1 MNLASAV
8 AIAALFCAGILAGE
22 ELVIRFGIRG
32 PLASLEQRPHILLRQ
47 GLIRRLM
54 VLVPAIYFP
63 TLLLGMA
70 TTLLRGLGPGFLL
83 RGAAVVALLVWL
95 VATLGGTAPINQ
107 AVRRWDPAAPPAD
120 WLDVIRRW
128 ERLDTVRA
136 GAATAAFALFLLARR
151 WQPDLHQRSV
161 GPGGPTGLA
170 ARPPVRD
177 PAWAHAGVPHQGS
190 GPYCGWKLWSGS

>member
-128 ERLDTVRA
+128 ERLDTARPA
-136 GAATAAFALFLLARR
+136 GARRLESGWRTTA
-151 WQPDLHQRSV
+151 
-161 GPGGPTGLA
+161 
-170 ARPPVRD
+170 
-177 PAWAHAGVPHQGS
+177 
-190 GPYCGWKLWSGS
+190 